1 MNYQWVDNSG
11 VLQWLVQVLHD
22 AELAGEKV
30 HIMGHIPPGNGDCLG
45 AWGRNYAKIIERYR
59 VSHLR
64 NSFFKGPKMLENQYV
79 DKKIR
84 QYHNHK
90 ASPFDLQPLEWILK
104 LEDSLHSL
112 QHVKTEV

>member
-1 MNYQWVDNSG
+1 
-11 VLQWLVQVLHD
+11 
-22 AELAGEKV
+22 
-30 HIMGHIPPGNGDCLG
+30 
-45 AWGRNYAKIIERYR
+45 
-59 VSHLR
+59 
-64 NSFFKGPKMLENQYV
+64 MLENQYV

-90 ASPFDLQPLEWILK
+90 ASPFDLQPLEWILN